1 MTNRIENAIIAVVSA
16 VIAIITTIFIIQLT
30 SIRPLQRQIEK
41 QNEVIIEL
49 AKIEKYRYEISNEF
63 GKMKPKDSQLIIN
76 LDNKLDALTL
86 APVDTIIIPPEV
98 KKQNLLQRI
107 FRKRPLNHSSG
118 GKPD

>member
-1 MTNRIENAIIAVVSA
+1 MKNRIENTIIAVGSA
-16 VIAIITTIFIIQLT
+16 VIAIIATILIIQST

-63 GKMKPKDSQLIIN
+63 GKMKPKDSQLIIS
-76 LDNKLDALTL
+76 LDNKLEALTL
-86 APVDTIIIPPEV
+86 SPMDTVHVPISQ
-98 KKQNLLQRI
+98 KKQNLIQKI
-107 FRKRPLNHSSG
+107 FRKRPQNHSSG